1 MPRQP
6 KRGLEE
12 IIQSETANGFPAPEP
27 EPGPETKTRSY
38 PSREGKVPVQFFLEK
53 DAHRQLKIVSAETD
67 KSHQD
72 ILIEALNAW
81 FVVNDLPPIA

>member
-12 IIQSETANGFPAPEP
+12 IIQSETANGFPVP

>member
-27 EPGPETKTRSY
+27 VPETKTRSY